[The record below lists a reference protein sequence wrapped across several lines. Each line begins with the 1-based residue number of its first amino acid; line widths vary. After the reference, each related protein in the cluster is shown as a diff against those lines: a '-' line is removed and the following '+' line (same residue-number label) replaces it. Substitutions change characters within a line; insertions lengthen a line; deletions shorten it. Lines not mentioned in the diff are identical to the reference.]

1 MNKSIKNPIT
11 QITRRNEMKMSI
23 KSVFSHKKA
32 VAAGAA
38 IALTL
43 GISGAAFA
51 YFTSSGSGTG
61 AGKTGS
67 SQAVTVVQDSINY
80 NNGGTSGSLSPIN
93 FQPGDT
99 AVVAFAI
106 TNPGG
111 NEYVNTISLTGWTS
125 NVAGCNSTD
134 TDTADAPSTNSEAG
148 WFTMSPVTVAQQFA
162 HGTDETTGDTGTIT
176 FVNEPY
182 IQNVCQGAAITF
194 DYTSN

>member
-1 MNKSIKNPIT
+1 
-11 QITRRNEMKMSI
+11 MKMSI

-51 YFTSSGSGTG
+51 YFTSSGNGTG

-67 SQAVTVVQDSINY
+67 SQAVTVVQDAINY
-80 NNGGTSGSLSPIN
+80 NAGGTTGSLSPIN

-99 AVVAFAI
+99 AVVAFGI

-111 NEYVNTISLTGWTS
+111 HEYVNNITLTGWTS
-125 NVAGCNSTD
+125 NVAGCNSTA
-134 TDTADAPSTNSEAG
+134 TDTADFPGTNSEAG
-148 WFTMSPVTVAQQFA
+148 WFTMSPVSVAQDFGN
-162 HGTDETTGDTGTIT
+162 GTDQTTNDSGTIT

-194 DYTSN
+194 DYASN